1 MSTSTIW
8 YDALST
14 SRVSVGRQS
23 IRSDKSDPVGSID
36 VEKDK
41 KAVKKLMSEKRY
53 LEACHLLGRCL
64 KLAEDPSEITRLP
77 LLEDLCSNM
86 HGFYLVMDII
96 EGAMRPAKDVDRDLI
111 WIHVPLKND
120 PVTKLYWRKPK
131 KPKKVEFQ
139 FHTML
144 KKFLIFS

>member
-77 LLEDLCSNM
+77 LFEDLCNKM
-86 HGFYLVMDII
+86 HGFYLVMDIDTNI
-96 EGAMRPAKDVDRDLI
+96 FLSNLLNVFSKLDVKLFLLI
-111 WIHVPLKND
+111 V
-120 PVTKLYWRKPK
+120 
-131 KPKKVEFQ
+131 
-139 FHTML
+139 
-144 KKFLIFS
+144 